1 MTKQSRS
8 YSAFL
13 ESDAYRLLV
22 ENANEAIFVAQDGY
36 IRYANPKTFE
46 LSGYSEEELL
56 SEPFAEKIHP
66 EDRDMVVDRHIRRL
80 KGEKLTDVYSYRI
93 IDKKGNVI
101 WLEMNV
107 VMITWW
113 DKAASLNFA
122 SDITDRKRAE
132 DALRESEELYRT
144 LFHLAPVSVF
154 SYDREFRILDCNEQM
169 ARLLGT
175 SRERLRGSNLR
186 LVRDQRVVPALA
198 KPLEGEEGYYEG
210 EYRTTLSGVILWVM
224 VRTSPL
230 RNGDETIT
238 GGIGMIQDMTDFYN
252 AHKELTIKSRYLEEA
267 NTALRVFVR
276 RREEERAKI
285 QSDVVSNIRTLV
297 LPYIERMKTSRTED
311 DRQVFVELIESNL
324 SRVISPFL
332 REVSSYQMN
341 LTPRE
346 IQIANLI
353 RDGKS
358 SKEIGLILNISP
370 RSVEFYRS
378 KIRKKLGL
386 HGSKANLRS
395 QLIANT

>member
-1 MTKQSRS
+1 MTERNQS
-8 YSAFL
+8 YSVFL

-36 IRYANPKTFE
+36 IRYANPKTLE
-46 LSGYSEEELL
+46 LSGYSREELL

-66 EDRDMVVDRHIRRL
+66 EDRDMVVDRHVRRL
-80 KGEKLTDVYSYRI
+80 KGEKFTDVYSYRI
-93 IDKKGNVI
+93 IDKKRNII

-107 VMITWW
+107 VMIMWW
-113 DKAASLNFA
+113 DKPASLNFA
-122 SDITDRKRAE
+122 SDITDRKRTE

-154 SYDREFRILDCNEQM
+154 SYDCEFKMLDCNEQM
-169 ARLLGT
+169 ARLMGA
-175 SRERLRGSNLR
+175 SRERLLGSNLR
-186 LVRDQRVVPALA
+186 LVRDQRVVSSLT
-198 KPLEGEEGYYEG
+198 KPFEGEEGYYEG
-210 EYRTTLSGVILWVM
+210 EYHTTLSGVELWVM

-230 RNGDETIT
+230 RNGDGNIV

-297 LPYIERMKTSRTED
+297 LPYIEKMKMSRTD
-311 DRQVFVELIESNL
+311 DDKQVFVELIESNIN
-324 SRVISPFL
+324 RVVSPFL
-332 REVSSYQMN
+332 REVSSYQLN

-358 SKEIGLILNISP
+358 SKEIGLLLNISA

-378 KIRKKLGL
+378 KIRNKLGL
-386 HGSKANLRS
+386 KGSKTNLRS
-395 QLIANT
+395 QLLANT

>member
-46 LSGYSEEELL
+46 LSGYSKEELL

-93 IDKKGNVI
+93 IDKKGNVV

-154 SYDREFRILDCNEQM
+154 SYDREFKILDCNEQM
-169 ARLLGT
+169 ARLVGA
-175 SRERLRGSNLR
+175 SRERLRGSNLS

-198 KPLEGEEGYYEG
+198 KPFEGEEGYYEG

-230 RNGDETIT
+230 RNGDETIA

-324 SRVISPFL
+324 SRVTSPFL

-386 HGSKANLRS
+386 HGLKVNLRS

>member
-1 MTKQSRS
+1 MTERTRS
-8 YSAFL
+8 YSTFL

-36 IRYANPKTFE
+36 IRYANPKTCE
-46 LSGYSEEELL
+46 LSGYSKEELL

-66 EDRDMVVDRHIRRL
+66 EDRDMVVDRHVRRL

-113 DKAASLNFA
+113 DKSASLNFA

-144 LFHLAPVSVF
+144 LFHLAPVSVL
-154 SYDREFRILDCNEQM
+154 SYDRELKILDCNEQM
-169 ARLLGT
+169 ARLMGA
-175 SRERLRGSNLR
+175 SRERLLGSNLR
-186 LVRDQRVVPALA
+186 LVRDQRVASSLT
-198 KPLEGEEGYYEG
+198 KPFEGEEGYYEG
-210 EYRTTLSGVILWVM
+210 EYHTTLSGVELWVM

-230 RNGDETIT
+230 RNGDGNIV

-297 LPYIERMKTSRTED
+297 LPYIEKMKMSRTED
-311 DRQVFVELIESNL
+311 DRRVFVELIESNL
-324 SRVISPFL
+324 NRVVSPFL
-332 REVSSYQMN
+332 REVSSYQLN

-358 SKEIGLILNISP
+358 SKEIGLLLNISA

-378 KIRKKLGL
+378 KIRNKLGL
-386 HGSKANLRS
+386 KGSKTNLRS
-395 QLIANT
+395 QLLANT